1 MLIKNNFR
9 RYIYILAELI
19 SGPLY
24 LKSRPEAIE
33 YRLLKSEIIK
43 DFEQSDESFLNE
55 PLEYIYMNIY
65 EMEPPL
71 ELFGRFNNCFYWVS
85 EVYIRLFFKYKK
97 SFSYL
102 FLILPLKKCIEMFE
116 IYHQMDFSQTYKEF
130 EKYMEQYKILPMLI
144 KKNNLTMK
152 KLAKLTN
159 INYNS
164 IDAYC
169 RSDLKL
175 FGASFEN
182 IISLSKALD
191 VNINIFLNKLNLEI
205 K

>member
-1 MLIKNNFR
+1 MLIKNNFK
-9 RYIYILAELI
+9 RYIYVLAELI

-33 YRLLKSEIIK
+33 DRLLKSQFIK
-43 DFEQSDESFLNE
+43 DFEESDESFLNE

-65 EMEPPL
+65 KMEPPL
-71 ELFGRFNNCFYWVS
+71 EVFGRFNSCFYWVS

-102 FLILPLKKCIEMFE
+102 FLMLPLKKCIEMFE
-116 IYHQMDFSQTYKEF
+116 IYHQMDFTQIYKEF
-130 EKYMEQYKILPMLI
+130 ERCMNENKILPMLI
-144 KKNNLTMK
+144 KKNDLTMK
-152 KLAKLTN
+152 TLANITK

-169 RSDLKL
+169 RSDAKL
-175 FGASFEN
+175 FGASFES
-182 IISLSKALD
+182 IVSLSKALD
-191 VNINIFLNKLNLEI
+191 VNINIFLNKLKLEI